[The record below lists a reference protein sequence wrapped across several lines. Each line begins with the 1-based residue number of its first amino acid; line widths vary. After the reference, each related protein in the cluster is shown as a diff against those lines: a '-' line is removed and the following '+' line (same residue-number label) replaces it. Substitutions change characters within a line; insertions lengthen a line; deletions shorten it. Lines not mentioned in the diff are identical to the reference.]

1 MDAKVGLM
9 GESRAMAGRSDL
21 PAPPRTRRGT
31 RARVLGL
38 AVMDLANPFFADVL
52 HAMAGAA
59 AEAGYAVRMGDS
71 GGDLGR
77 EAAHLRSF
85 ESQRVHGVLLA
96 PIGEISEQV
105 ERLRQRGIPVVLVD
119 RAGSDPGSCSVAV
132 DDVEGGRLAVAH
144 LTEHGHRRIAFVGGP
159 GSLHQVRD
167 RLLGAKLASA
177 GYGDQLR
184 LRTVLTTVL
193 DVAAGRKAAGGLVAL
208 PAHERP
214 TAVFAA
220 NDLLAI
226 GLLQG
231 LVAAGLQVPG
241 DIALVGYDDID
252 LASSAAVPLTTVRQ
266 PRAELG
272 RRATEL
278 LLAEMAD
285 ATAGVGHEHE
295 HRQIRFS
302 PELVPRDSSNTE
314 VEVMGAARR

>member
-1 MDAKVGLM
+1 M
-9 GESRAMAGRSDL
+9 GESRATAGHTDL
-21 PAPPRTRRGT
+21 PGPPRPRRGT

-38 AVMDLANPFFADVL
+38 AMMDLANPFFVDVL
-52 HAMAGAA
+52 RAMADAA
-59 AEAGYAVRMGDS
+59 AAAGYAIRMGDS
-71 GGDLGR
+71 RGDLGQ
-77 EAAHLRSF
+77 EAAHLRGF
-85 ESQRVHGVLLA
+85 EASRVQGVLLA
-96 PIGEISEQV
+96 PIGEIPEQV

-132 DDVEGGRLAVAH
+132 NDVEGGRLAVAH
-144 LTEHGHRRIAFVGGP
+144 LTEQGHRRIAFVGGP

-193 DVAAGRKAAGGLVAL
+193 DVAAGRKAGATLVAL
-208 PAHERP
+208 PAQERP

-226 GLLQG
+226 GLLQC
-231 LVAAGLQVPG
+231 LMAAGIRVPE
-241 DIALVGYDDID
+241 DVALVGYDDID
-252 LASSAAVPLTTVRQ
+252 LAASAAVPLTSVRQ
-266 PRAELG
+266 PRTELG

-285 ATAGVGHEHE
+285 AADGVGHTHS
-295 HRQIRFS
+295 QIRFS
-302 PELVPRDSSNTE
+302 PELVPRASSHTS
-314 VEVMGAARR
+314 VEVMVARR